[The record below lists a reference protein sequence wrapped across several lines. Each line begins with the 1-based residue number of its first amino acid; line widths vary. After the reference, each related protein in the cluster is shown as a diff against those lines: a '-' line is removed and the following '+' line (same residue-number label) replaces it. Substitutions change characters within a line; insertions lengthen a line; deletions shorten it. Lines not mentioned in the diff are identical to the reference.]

1 MDFLLRLIE
10 FLLWGGIFNVS
21 LSFVTN
27 FLTSKFMQPKETA
40 VVDTEKTIEDKEGN
54 ITVDTTDSGTSWNEM
69 KESIIALISRA
80 CALSF
85 ITILI
90 YFFREGFYKMAMLA
104 SIIIISMNLVV
115 TIKFVVCWLDEK
127 FNRAHRKTFE
137 HSYYF
142 LVIFLFIFIGWL
154 NSKGLI

>member
-1 MDFLLRLIE
+1 MDHILNFLEL
-10 FLLWGGIFNVS
+10 LLWIGIFMVS
-21 LSFVTN
+21 YIFVQK
-27 FLTSKFMQPKETA
+27 FLNTKVMKPEETA
-40 VVDTEKTIEDKEGN
+40 VVDTDASN
-54 ITVDTTDSGTSWNEM
+54 PWNEM

-80 CALSF
+80 SALSF
-85 ITILI
+85 VTILI

-115 TIKFVVCWLDEK
+115 TIKFVACWLDEK

-142 LVIFLFIFIGWL
+142 LVIFLFIFIAWL
-154 NSKGLI
+154 LD

>member
-1 MDFLLRLIE
+1 MDHILNFLEL
-10 FLLWGGIFNVS
+10 LLWIGIFMVS
-21 LSFVTN
+21 YIFVQK
-27 FLTSKFMQPKETA
+27 FLNSKFMKPEETA
-40 VVDTEKTIEDKEGN
+40 VVDTDASN
-54 ITVDTTDSGTSWNEM
+54 PWNEM

-80 CALSF
+80 SALSF
-85 ITILI
+85 VTILI

-115 TIKFVVCWLDEK
+115 TIKFVACWLDEK

>member
-10 FLLWGGIFNVS
+10 LLLWVGILSVS
-21 LSFVTN
+21 YSFVQN
-27 FLTSKFMQPKETA
+27 FLTSKFMKPEETA
-40 VVDTEKTIEDKEGN
+40 VVDTEKDIEEKKGN
-54 ITVDTTDSGTSWNEM
+54 VAVENTDASKPWNEM

-90 YFFREGFYKMAMLA
+90 YFFREEFYKMAMFV
-104 SIIIISMNLVV
+104 SITIIIINLVITPMFV
-115 TIKFVVCWLDEK
+115 TRWLDEK
-127 FNRAHRKTFE
+127 FNRVHRKTFE

-142 LVIFLFIFIGWL
+142 LVIFLFIFIAWL
-154 NSKGLI
+154 LD

>member
-1 MDFLLRLIE
+1 MDAILNFLEL
-10 FLLWGGIFNVS
+10 LLWIGIVS
-21 LSFVTN
+21 VSYSFVEKFLNSN
-27 FLTSKFMQPKETA
+27 FMEPKETA
-40 VVDTEKTIEDKEGN
+40 VVDTDASKP
-54 ITVDTTDSGTSWNEM
+54 WNEM

-80 CALSF
+80 SALSF
-85 ITILI
+85 VTILI

-115 TIKFVVCWLDEK
+115 TIKFVACWLDEK

-142 LVIFLFIFIGWL
+142 LVIFLFIFIAWL
-154 NSKGLI
+154 LD

>member
-1 MDFLLRLIE
+1 MDHILNFLE
-10 FLLWGGIFNVS
+10 FLLWIGIFMVS
-21 LSFVTN
+21 YIFVEK
-27 FLTSKFMQPKETA
+27 FLNSKFMKPEETA
-40 VVDTEKTIEDKEGN
+40 VVDTDASN
-54 ITVDTTDSGTSWNEM
+54 PWNEM

-80 CALSF
+80 SALSF
-85 ITILI
+85 VTILI

-115 TIKFVVCWLDEK
+115 TIKFVACWLDGK

-142 LVIFLFIFIGWL
+142 LVIFLFIFIGWFL
-154 NSKGLI
+154 D

>member
-1 MDFLLRLIE
+1 MDHILNFLE
-10 FLLWGGIFNVS
+10 FLLWIGIFMVS
-21 LSFVTN
+21 YIFVQK
-27 FLTSKFMQPKETA
+27 FLNSKFMKPEETA
-40 VVDTEKTIEDKEGN
+40 VVDTDASKP
-54 ITVDTTDSGTSWNEM
+54 WNQM

-115 TIKFVVCWLDEK
+115 TIKFVACWLDE
-127 FNRAHRKTFE
+127 NVASRAT
-137 HSYYF
+137 
-142 LVIFLFIFIGWL
+142 IGIL
-154 NSKGLI
+154 LDNS